1 MLLHSLVET
10 LILTLEPSPP
20 TGPRIITLVLNILSS
35 PLFDKPMLPKLLDL
49 LVKAVE
55 GGGEVLRTFM
65 SKGVLSELLKLRRG
79 EEGGKMEEEGKREEE
94 GRGRKEE
101 GADEVGRRREEGG
114 REERG
119 LGMEEGGRREEG
131 AGKKEE
137 GVKVEE
143 RVTEKLRD
151 LIELALFEDVKL
163 RFAHMELEVK
173 SFFKEKGVEVKFQEF
188 FDRFKE
194 YLSNNGGQKKWS
206 EDFLNIMNKLCEKKR
221 IGKPSEKKKNKRKI
235 TEIRGQVTENMGQVT
250 ENQGQ
255 LTENQGQITENQGQI
270 TENQGQ
276 ITEIRGQITEN
287 QGQTG
292 ENRAQNGDN
301 QGGANAAVKEKDN
314 EDASNFVIS
323 LRDPNSLHILQC
335 FEGTVVNKSFGIVQ
349 MFQPLLTGYNYS
361 FNSNETVLLSFNKV
375 MTNHFF
381 FLPLLSSLFLHFSSL
396 PPSLPPSLLSSSSI
410 LPPPSFLSPPSFL
423 PPPYSLLLPSPSYFP
438 SFSTLLTSPSFLLP
452 PNYLR
457 LYYILFL
464 SSFSPHSFFLYI
476 F

>member
-235 TEIRGQVTENMGQVT
+235 TEIRGQ
-250 ENQGQ
+250 
-255 LTENQGQITENQGQI
+255 
-270 TENQGQ
+270 
-276 ITEIRGQITEN
+276 ITEN

-452 PNYLR
+452 PHYLR